1 VSSFSEQSD
10 RWVAS
15 QLEAIQ
21 ETFIRF
27 LTSDNDGVLDV
38 DGTDPRIMN
47 WLFVQA
53 NNLREHAC
61 SVLLNQTEN
70 RYVVPWAAECM
81 DDLKARLVGDR
92 RDFDHE
98 AHKAAEAHTVADSR
112 AFYDSNLKAMN
123 IEALERATAASHQTY
138 LKELERRKSV
148 IEQELSFELASF
160 THNLHITTNECKAN
174 AQAAA
179 DRSVGSV
186 SRSSAKANKG
196 KARHDPLGKV
206 SRSRSSSVCH
216 TPVSTPPPSIM
227 PLPGMPETEARSLME
242 SAPIEMTP
250 KASSFVPETTPT
262 PIVAPP
268 PLTLKAC
275 SLLCRPLTP
284 SR

>member
-1 VSSFSEQSD
+1 M
-10 RWVAS
+10 
-15 QLEAIQ
+15 
-21 ETFIRF
+21 
-27 LTSDNDGVLDV
+27 DV
-38 DGTDPRIMN
+38 DGTDPRIAN

-53 NNLREHAC
+53 NNLRKHAC
-61 SVLLNQTEN
+61 SILLDQTEN
-70 RYVVPWAAECM
+70 RYIVPWVAEHM

-98 AHKAAEAHTVADSR
+98 ARKAAEAQAVADSH

-138 LKELERRKSV
+138 LQELERRKSV
-148 IEQELSFELASF
+148 IEQELSSELASF
-160 THNLHITTNECKAN
+160 THGLRITTNERKAN

-179 DRSVGSV
+179 DKSVGSA

-216 TPVSTPPPSIM
+216 TPMSTPPPSIV
-227 PLPGMPETEARSLME
+227 PLPGTPEAEARSLME

-250 KASSFVPETTPT
+250 KASSFVPENTPT

-268 PLTLKAC
+268 H
-275 SLLCRPLTP
+275 
-284 SR
+284 